1 MPLVGNQSQATTRH
15 QSLHHPIIVQQPH
28 APYCP
33 NAPLTASEPAVAP
46 APKIAALP
54 NFLPT
59 FLSHSP
65 CLSLSAY
72 FLSTIL
78 GVRTRAYMGM
88 VRMSRMIWVFR
99 ILSILL
105 RHLRWLSFVG
115 HVVMKRFCDL
125 VILTVDALALLRSVW
140 LLELDLAKEQVI
152 DLLRG
157 DSGRFT
163 PPAG

>member
-1 MPLVGNQSQATTRH
+1 MPLVGNPSQAITRH

-105 RHLRWLSFVG
+105 RHLRLLSFVG
-115 HVVMKRFCDL
+115 HIVRKRFCEL
-125 VILTVDALALLRSVW
+125 VILDVYPFALLRSVL
-140 LLELDLAKEQVI
+140 LLEFGVAEEA
-152 DLLRG
+152 
-157 DSGRFT
+157 SY
-163 PPAG
+163 